1 MIKKFLYRG
10 LPVSV
15 LLILAAFMQ
24 GFVVHAFAAEPCA
37 LECRGRP

>member
-15 LLILAAFMQ
+15 LLVMAAIMQ
-24 GFVVHAFAAEPCA
+24 GFVFHAFAAA
-37 LECRGRP
+37 RQRLA